1 MPVILTWCMVDEAN
15 LIFKKV
21 DMFIEDKKR
30 ESEKVIQKNSK
41 EALLE
46 GCRVIKNALGGNRV
60 SSVI

>member
-1 MPVILTWCMVDEAN
+1 MVDEAN